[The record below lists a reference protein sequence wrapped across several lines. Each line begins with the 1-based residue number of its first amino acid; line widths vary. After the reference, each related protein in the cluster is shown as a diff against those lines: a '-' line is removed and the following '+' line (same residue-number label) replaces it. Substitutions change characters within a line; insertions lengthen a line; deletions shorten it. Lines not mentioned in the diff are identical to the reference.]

1 MDEADLESCAGF
13 LVEVADSSTWWVELG
28 VVPQVG
34 RAMSRAVFTRQLG
47 GQENFGLSA
56 DG

>member
-1 MDEADLESCAGF
+1 M
-13 LVEVADSSTWWVELG
+13 VAMQQGSVELG

-47 GQENFGLSA
+47 GQENFKWS
-56 DG
+56 DC